1 MSELQDIVTAI
12 TELNGE
18 LKKHIALSE
27 QQDCKI
33 DQMFTV
39 LMTGNGV
46 PSIKERV
53 GRLEENMLDKTTIAE
68 LENKID
74 KLESSLPT
82 KKEWE
87 DIKTWTF
94 WSKIIAGLV
103 GLLIAGLFSAA
114 GQAIFRWLAGL

>member
-12 TELNGE
+12 TELSAE

-27 QQDCKI
+27 QQDQKI

-39 LMTGNGV
+39 LITGNGV

-53 GRLEENMLDKTTIAE
+53 ARLEDNILDKATAKE
-68 LENKID
+68 LEVKID
-74 KLESSLPT
+74 KLESMLPDS
-82 KKEWE
+82 KEWSE
-87 DIKTWTF
+87 IKTWAF
-94 WSKIIAGLV
+94 WSKIVV
-103 GLLIAGLFSAA
+103 GAIGFLMIGLFSAA

>member
-12 TELNGE
+12 TELSAE

-27 QQDCKI
+27 QQDQKI

-39 LMTGNGV
+39 LITGNGV

-53 GRLEENMLDKTTIAE
+53 ARLEDNMLDKATAKE
-68 LENKID
+68 LEIKID
-74 KLESSLPT
+74 KLESMLPDS
-82 KKEWE
+82 KEWSE
-87 DIKTWTF
+87 IKTWAF
-94 WSKIIAGLV
+94 WSKIVV
-103 GLLIAGLFSAA
+103 GAIGFLMIGLFSAA